1 MIKWIDIN
9 SISLISSYLISK
21 PNNQIMGNVRATAL
35 PLQRPRL
42 CNSVVY
48 YQIQIFIFLLRMK
61 KQSWKL
67 SLCMPTVRLYAISQL
82 RTVDNCCM
90 LTSPLATCVF
100 AVTLPKSLQ
109 RILPGEIHVCI
120 TGIKSLGCSISNQK
134 WSNVNI
140 LICRDHRKPNNQ
152 QLGAQH
158 SFPFC
163 NLDSSIS
170 TTTSWLLF
178 DFP

>member
-1 MIKWIDIN
+1 
-9 SISLISSYLISK
+9 
-21 PNNQIMGNVRATAL
+21 MGNVRVTAL
-35 PLQRPRL
+35 PLQRPRI

-100 AVTLPKSLQ
+100 CRYSSKVTAKNTTRRNSCLYN
-109 RILPGEIHVCI
+109 R
-120 TGIKSLGCSISNQK
+120 NQE
-134 WSNVNI
+134 S
-140 LICRDHRKPNNQ
+140 R
-152 QLGAQH
+152 
-158 SFPFC
+158 
-163 NLDSSIS
+163 
-170 TTTSWLLF
+170 LF
-178 DFP
+178 DFQPKMIKREHFDLSRPSKPQQPKHSVQH